1 MAPFGLL
8 AQLSCGFPISSSPC
22 VIRIVQLNRSGAASP
37 ALWVRSSSDVNGH
50 SFATLTST
58 QALLK
63 AFGHKLGALILSV
76 DHPGRICQP
85 DIFPRVP
92 GPGKRM
98 FSAENAG
105 QGT

>member
-1 MAPFGLL
+1 M
-8 AQLSCGFPISSSPC
+8 IH
-22 VIRIVQLNRSGAASP
+22 IVQLNRSGAASP

-50 SFATLTST
+50 PFATLTST
-58 QALLK
+58 QVLLE
-63 AFGHKLGALILSV
+63 AFGHMLGALILSV
-76 DHPGRICQP
+76 DHLERICQP

-92 GPGKRM
+92 EPGKRM